1 MILCQLTDLH
11 IRAPGSLAYG
21 RVDTNR
27 FFNQAIAELAAL
39 NPAPDAY
46 LLTGDLTDFGRA
58 DEYAVLAQGIARLGK
73 PAYLMPGNHD
83 ERAGLRAAFPLH
95 DYLFSERQTA
105 ANFIQY
111 RVDLDGT
118 AFIALDTVM
127 PQQPHGVLDAERLV
141 WLAAH
146 LDHTTP
152 TIIAMHHPPFVT
164 GIAHMDRIGLL
175 HGAPELE
182 ALLAKH
188 HNIER
193 VLCGHLHRSIQARFA
208 NTFANTCPS
217 PAHQVALDL
226 NADGASAYRLEPP
239 GYQLHTWQ
247 AGRLVTH
254 TGVFGSHAGPYPFR
268 DPGGALFDGST

>member
-11 IRAPGSLAYG
+11 IRAPGRLAYG

-27 FFNQAIAELAAL
+27 FFIQAIEELAAL
-39 NPAPDAY
+39 SPAPDAY

-58 DEYAVLAQGIARLGK
+58 DEYATLAAGIARLGR
-73 PAYLMPGNHD
+73 PAYLLPGNHD
-83 ERAGLRAAFPLH
+83 ERTGLRAAFPSH
-95 DYLFSERQTA
+95 SYLFAEQQNA
-105 ANFIQY
+105 AGFIQY
-111 RVDLDGT
+111 RIDLNGT
-118 AFIALDTVM
+118 ALVALDTVV
-127 PQQPHGVLDAERLV
+127 PQQSHGMLDAERLA
-141 WLAAH
+141 WLADH

-175 HGAPELE
+175 QGAPELE

-208 NTFANTCPS
+208 NTFASTCPS

-226 NADGASAYRLEPP
+226 NADGASAYRMEPP
-239 GYQLHTWQ
+239 GYQLHAWLG
-247 AGRLVTH
+247 GRLVTH
-254 TGVFGSHAGPYPFR
+254 TAVFGAYAGPYPFH
-268 DPGGALFDGST
+268 DPSGALLDGTT